1 MLKKYGKDFTNHL
14 GEKNLMGFTSKYI
27 FDKIN
32 DNPIESTNLKGI
44 QRFENKSIQILKYQD
59 GGFRLE

>member
-1 MLKKYGKDFTNHL
+1 
-14 GEKNLMGFTSKYI
+14 MGFTSKYI
-27 FDKIN
+27 FEKIN
-32 DNPIESTNLKGI
+32 DNPIESTNQKGI